1 MVVFL
6 FQVVFIMQT
15 GTVVEFVRYA
25 LQTNNAFQLQKASRQ
40 IEMDIRPAHTTRTDA
55 VADVVASI
63 IFGRRLGNT

>member
-15 GTVVEFVRYA
+15 GKVVEFVRYA
-25 LQTNNAFQLQKASRQ
+25 LQTNNVFQFQKASRQ
-40 IEMDIRPAHTTRTDA
+40 IEMDTRPAHTTRTDA
-55 VADVVASI
+55 LADVVASV